1 MSSLIATVTNIDNC
15 DSLHIVK
22 FDCKGQT
29 LSMMSLDL
37 SDDIQVGTKVKLA
50 VKPSHIAIAK
60 NFSGEVSY
68 SNKLETTIETIEN
81 GQLLSSVKLSFVDTT
96 LESIITVNS
105 SKKMDLKVGDKVTA
119 LIKASEVSIN
129 EIIND

>member
-1 MSSLIATVTNIDNC
+1 MSSLIAIVKEIQSC

-22 FDCKGQT
+22 FEINDQV

-37 SDDIQVGTKVKLA
+37 NQNIKIGTKVKLA
-50 VKPSHIAIAK
+50 VKPTHIAIAK
-60 NFSGEVSY
+60 NFSGDVSY
-68 SNKLETTIETIEN
+68 SNKLDSTIKSIEN
-81 GQLLSSVKLSFVDTT
+81 GKLLSSITLSFYDNT

-119 LIKASEVSIN
+119 FIKASELSIGKAL
-129 EIIND
+129 

>member
-1 MSSLIATVTNIDNC
+1 MSSLIATVTKIDNC
-15 DSLHIVK
+15 DNLHIVK

-37 SDDIQVGTKVKLA
+37 NDEIKVGTVVKLI

-68 SNKLETTIETIEN
+68 SNKLDTIIQNIEN
-81 GQLLSSVKLSFVDTT
+81 GQLLSSVKLLFVDTT
-96 LESIITVNS
+96 LESIITLNS
-105 SKKMDLKVGDKVTA
+105 SKNMDLKVGDKVTA
-119 LIKASEVSIN
+119 FIKASELSIG
-129 EIIND
+129 EIVDA

>member
-1 MSSLIATVTNIDNC
+1 MSSLIATVSQVESC

-22 FDCKGQT
+22 FDLHGQT

-37 SDDIQVGTKVKLA
+37 SEKIKIGTVVKLA

-60 NFSGEVSY
+60 NFVGDVSY
-68 SNKLETTIETIEN
+68 SNQLDVTIKDLEN
-81 GQLLSSVKLSFVDTT
+81 GQLLSSVKLDFFDTT

-105 SKKMDLKVGDKVTA
+105 SKKMNLQVGDKVKA
-119 LIKASEVSIN
+119 FIKASEISID